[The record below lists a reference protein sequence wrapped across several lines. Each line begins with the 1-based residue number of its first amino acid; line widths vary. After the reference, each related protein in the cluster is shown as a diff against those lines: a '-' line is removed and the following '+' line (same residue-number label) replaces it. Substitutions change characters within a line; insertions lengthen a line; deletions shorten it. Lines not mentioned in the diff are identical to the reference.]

1 MMDFLYSRL
10 FLLQNLVELIDYNHQ
25 CEVNLSSFSLTKLF
39 LSFFMDCRH
48 IQFSVDKNL
57 IDLGQLQSL
66 FNVSAFWAKD
76 RSLQS
81 LEIAIAHS
89 EPVVS
94 VWDHSC
100 LIGFARATSDGIY
113 RATIWDVVIHPDYQ
127 GAGLGRKLVQTVL
140 AHPHINRVEKV
151 YLMTTNEQN
160 FYSRI
165 GFEENQTTTM
175 VINLQQGLIQQ
186 ELLIATHPV
195 SV

>member
-1 MMDFLYSRL
+1 
-10 FLLQNLVELIDYNHQ
+10 
-25 CEVNLSSFSLTKLF
+25 
-39 LSFFMDCRH
+39 MDCRH
-48 IQFSVDKNL
+48 IRFSADKNL
-57 IDLGQLQSL
+57 IDLDQLQSL
-66 FNVSAFWAKD
+66 FNMSAFWAKN

-81 LEIAIAHS
+81 LETAIAHS
-89 EPVVS
+89 NPVVS
-94 VWDHSC
+94 VWDHSYM
-100 LIGFARATSDGIY
+100 IGFARATSDGIY
-113 RATIWDVVIHPDYQ
+113 RATIWDVVIHSDYQ

-140 AHPHINRVEKV
+140 AHPHINQVEKV

-175 VINLQQGLIQQ
+175 VINNQSQGSINQNLVQQ